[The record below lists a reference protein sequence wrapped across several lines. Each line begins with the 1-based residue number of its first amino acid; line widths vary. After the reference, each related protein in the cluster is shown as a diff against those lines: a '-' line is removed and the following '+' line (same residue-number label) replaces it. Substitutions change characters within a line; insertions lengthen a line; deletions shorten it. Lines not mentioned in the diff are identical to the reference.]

1 MSAEPVHSR
10 HARPRVSPS
19 ASPRTGSSGH
29 PVRRSAGGLIT
40 GALEYWIPAFAG
52 TTAAFAVMSAFAQT
66 PDKGFAGLGADASG
80 YAQVLPGKPLTF
92 PADHGPHPEFRVEWW
107 YLTANLTDADGAS
120 YGVQWTLFRQA
131 NKPNDRDEGWSS
143 RQLFMA
149 HAAVT
154 SRDTHRFAERFARGG
169 VGQAG
174 VEAAPFNAWIDDWQ
188 LRSLAQPGFAPLDVR
203 ASAKDFSYALRLDSD
218 RDVVLQGEGGYSRK
232 SEQGQAS
239 YYYSQPY
246 LRVSGSLVIDG
257 KSVAVT
263 GQGWIDREWSSQPLA
278 ANQSGWDWFS
288 LHLKSGD
295 KLMLFRLRH
304 ADGKHFFAGTWID
317 ADGRS
322 SALGPKDI
330 VMSPGATS
338 RVGGRDVPTAWRLAV
353 PSHGLDI
360 STTPLNPQSW
370 MDARFK
376 YWEGPVRLSG
386 SHAGEGYLE
395 MTGY

>member
-1 MSAEPVHSR
+1 MRDRRSNAASR
-10 HARPRVSPS
+10 SDCHARE
-19 ASPRTGSSGH
+19 GGH
-29 PVRRSAGGLIT
+29 PVRRSFRDSVA
-40 GALEYWIPAFAG
+40 GALEYWVPAFAG
-52 TTAAFAVMSAFAQT
+52 TTIVIGLLAVQPTHAQT
-66 PDKGFAGLGADASG
+66 PDKGFAGLGADAGG
-80 YAQVLPGKPLTF
+80 YAQVLPGKQLKF
-92 PADHGPHPEFRVEWW
+92 PADHGAHPEYRIEWW
-107 YLTANLTDADGAS
+107 YFTANLKDADGAT

-131 NKPNDRDEGWSS
+131 NKPNDVESGWSS

-174 VEAAPFNAWIDDWQ
+174 VEAAPFKAWIDDWQ
-188 LRSLAQPGFAPLDVR
+188 LRSLESDARLAPLEVR

-218 RDVVLQGEGGYSRK
+218 RGVVLQGEGGYSRK

-239 YYYSQPY
+239 YYYSQPF
-246 LRVSGSLVIDG
+246 LQVSGSLVIDG
-257 KSVAVT
+257 RTIAVT

-278 ANQSGWDWFS
+278 SNQTGWDWFS
-288 LHLKSGD
+288 LHLASGE

-304 ADGKHFFAGTWID
+304 ADGRHFLSGNWIV

-322 SALGPKDI
+322 QILEPKDI
-330 VMSPGATS
+330 VITPGATT
-338 RVGGRDVPTAWRLAV
+338 RVAGRDLPTAWKLSV
-353 PSHGLDI
+353 PSRGLEV
-360 STTPLNPQSW
+360 STAPLNPQSW

-386 SHAGEGYLE
+386 SHSGEGYLE

>member
-1 MSAEPVHSR
+1 MLTLA
-10 HARPRVSPS
+10 
-19 ASPRTGSSGH
+19 ASSIH
-29 PVRRSAGGLIT
+29 
-40 GALEYWIPAFAG
+40 
-52 TTAAFAVMSAFAQT
+52 AQT
-66 PDKGFAGLGADASG
+66 SDKGFAGLGADAGG
-80 YAQVLPGKPLTF
+80 YAQVWPGKPLAF
-92 PADHGPHPEFRVEWW
+92 PADHGAHPEFRVEWW
-107 YLTANLTDADGAS
+107 YLTANLKDADGAS

-131 NKPNDRDEGWSS
+131 GKANDRDEGWSN

-174 VEAAPFNAWIDDWQ
+174 VEATPFKAWIDDWQ
-188 LRSLAQPGFAPLDVR
+188 LRSLEASLAPLEVR

-218 RDVVLQGEGGYSRK
+218 RGVVLQGEGGYSRK

-246 LRVSGSLVIDG
+246 LRVSGTLVIDG
-257 KSVAVT
+257 KSIAVT

-278 ANQSGWDWFS
+278 ANQTGWDWFS
-288 LHLKSGD
+288 LHLQSGD

-304 ADGKHFFAGTWID
+304 ADGKHFLSGNWIG
-317 ADGRS
+317 ADGQS
-322 SALGPKDI
+322 EVLQSNVI
-330 VMSPGATS
+330 VATPGTTT
-338 RVGGRDVPTAWRLAV
+338 RIGGRDVPTSWTLSI
-353 PSHGLDI
+353 PSRGLDI
-360 STTPLNPQSW
+360 STVPLNPKSW
-370 MDARFK
+370 IDARFK
-376 YWEGPVRLSG
+376 YWEGPVRVSG

>member
-1 MSAEPVHSR
+1 MSDSPTRSR
-10 HARPRVSPS
+10 HARE
-19 ASPRTGSSGH
+19 GGH
-29 PVRRSAGGLIT
+29 PVRRSFCDRIARAVG
-40 GALEYWIPAFAG
+40 YWVPAFAG
-52 TTAAFAVMSAFAQT
+52 TTAAVAALSTALAQT

-92 PADHGPHPEFRVEWW
+92 PADHGAHPEFRVEWW
-107 YLTANLTDADGAS
+107 YVTANLQDADGAS

-174 VEAAPFNAWIDDWQ
+174 VETAPFNAWIDDWQ
-188 LRSLAQPGFAPLDVR
+188 LRSIAAQGDLAPLEVR

-218 RDVVLQGEGGYSRK
+218 RAVVLQGEGGYSRK

-239 YYYSQPY
+239 YYYSLPW
-246 LRVSGSLVIDG
+246 LRVSGTLVIDG
-257 KSVAVT
+257 KSVAVS

-304 ADGKHFFAGTWID
+304 ADGKHFFAGNWIGS
-317 ADGRS
+317 DGQS
-322 SALGPKDI
+322 DVLGPKDI
-330 VMSPGATS
+330 IMAPGGAT
-338 RVGGRDVPTAWRLAV
+338 RIAGRDLPTEWKLSV
-353 PSHGLDI
+353 PSHGLAI
-360 STTPLNPQSW
+360 TTTPLNAKSW

>member
-1 MSAEPVHSR
+1 M
-10 HARPRVSPS
+10 
-19 ASPRTGSSGH
+19 GGH
-29 PVRRSAGGLIT
+29 PVRRSIRDRIAT
-40 GALEYWIPAFAG
+40 ALGYWIPAFAG
-52 TTAAFAVMSAFAQT
+52 MTAALAVFSAAFAQT
-66 PDKGFAGLGADASG
+66 PDKGFANLGADASG
-80 YAQVLPGKPLTF
+80 FAQVVPGKPLAF
-92 PADHGPHPEFRVEWW
+92 PIDHGAHPEFRVEWW
-107 YLTANLTDADGAS
+107 YVTANLKDADGAS

-174 VEAAPFNAWIDDWQ
+174 VETTPFSAWIDDWQ
-188 LRSLAQPGFAPLDVR
+188 LQSLAQPNFAPLEVR

-218 RDVVLQGEGGYSRK
+218 RGVVLQGDGGYSRK

-246 LRVSGSLVIDG
+246 LRVSGSLIIDG
-257 KSVAVT
+257 KSIAVT

-278 ANQSGWDWFS
+278 ENQSGWDWFS
-288 LHLKSGD
+288 LHLQSGD

-304 ADGKHFFAGTWID
+304 ADGKHFFAGNWIGS
-317 ADGRS
+317 DGRS
-322 SALGPKDI
+322 EVLPAKDI
-330 VMSPGATS
+330 IMVPGSTTRIA
-338 RVGGRDVPTAWRLAV
+338 GRDVPAEWKLSV
-353 PSHGLDI
+353 PSHGLEI
-360 STTPLNPQSW
+360 STTPLNPKSW

-376 YWEGPVRLSG
+376 YWEGPVRVSG
-386 SHAGEGYLE
+386 SQSGEGYLE